1 MTPLADAAFL
11 TPADSA
17 RAVSSVYTASLLA
30 ILPIALAAVA
40 VLALRRRTAEGRAL
54 VWRSAIMALLL
65 VYVGR
70 QLAFHWL
77 DWVLPSTLAAP
88 LIALGRVQVTS
99 AMAPYVLR
107 DASQQVFDGVI
118 VVRLLLVIY
127 VAGIVGVLTPTL
139 VASIRIRRLIRGARP
154 IEDGAWSTGLA
165 EAQRSLGMARSVR
178 LLESAGVAV
187 PMTAGVLC
195 PVIVLPPS
203 ASACNE
209 SQRRMVLMHE
219 LAHVR
224 AADWAFNL
232 AGRLVCALYWFHPG
246 VWWIA
251 RRLRTDC
258 ELACDDHVI
267 ESGARRSEYA
277 ELLVEAADRAARVT
291 PMPVAG
297 ALALA
302 ERGGL
307 RPRLVAVLNAGH
319 VTRPLPHR
327 WVAVAATATLF
338 IAGPTSAVRLAP
350 TRDVLTRLV
359 RDARWESRAYAVLGL
374 AQRRD
379 SVAVARSVAERDPN
393 PRVRAWARYALG
405 NQAELRTIIHER

>member
-30 ILPIALAAVA
+30 ILTIALAAVA

-139 VASIRIRRLIRGARP
+139 VASIRIRRLIR
-154 IEDGAWSTGLA
+154 
-165 EAQRSLGMARSVR
+165 
-178 LLESAGVAV
+178 
-187 PMTAGVLC
+187 
-195 PVIVLPPS
+195 
-203 ASACNE
+203 
-209 SQRRMVLMHE
+209 
-219 LAHVR
+219 R
-224 AADWAFNL
+224 A
-232 AGRLVCALYWFHPG
+232 
-246 VWWIA
+246 
-251 RRLRTDC
+251 
-258 ELACDDHVI
+258 
-267 ESGARRSEYA
+267 
-277 ELLVEAADRAARVT
+277 
-291 PMPVAG
+291 
-297 ALALA
+297 
-302 ERGGL
+302 
-307 RPRLVAVLNAGH
+307 
-319 VTRPLPHR
+319 
-327 WVAVAATATLF
+327 
-338 IAGPTSAVRLAP
+338 
-350 TRDVLTRLV
+350 
-359 RDARWESRAYAVLGL
+359 
-374 AQRRD
+374 
-379 SVAVARSVAERDPN
+379 
-393 PRVRAWARYALG
+393 
-405 NQAELRTIIHER
+405 